1 MKKQQNAQKNPACGL
16 LPIPEKVLDVWS
28 QFRTRGDITK
38 LTDFTGYS
46 RPVIYQALNDGKA
59 SPDLILKISKYFSK
73 KPLKTSLEVEE
84 MALKIL
90 NHQP

>member
-1 MKKQQNAQKNPACGL
+1 MKKQLNDQKNLTCGL

-28 QFRTRGDITK
+28 QFRTRGDITR

-73 KPLKTSLEVEE
+73 KPMKSLVEVEE
-84 MALKIL
+84 QALKIL

>member
-1 MKKQQNAQKNPACGL
+1 MKKPIHTQKNSCSGL
-16 LPIPEKVLDVWS
+16 LPIPEKVLYVWS

-46 RPVIYQALNDGKA
+46 RPVIYQALNEGKA

-90 NHQP
+90 NQ